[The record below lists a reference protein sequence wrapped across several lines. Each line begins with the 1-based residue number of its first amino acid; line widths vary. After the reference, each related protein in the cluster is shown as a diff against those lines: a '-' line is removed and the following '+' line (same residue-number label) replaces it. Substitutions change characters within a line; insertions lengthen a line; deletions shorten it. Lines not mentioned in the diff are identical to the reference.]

1 MDWEGLFAPQILDR
15 GLDYYQRGLVT
26 NFVTTNGQIQANVLG
41 TERYRVTLTVQDDQL
56 VDADCDC
63 PYAAEGEYCKHM
75 AAVLFML
82 DETPTTPAVAA
93 ADINDLVAQAD
104 DQQVR
109 AFLTTL
115 LQADNRLALRFK
127 AALGQKMTTTDL
139 GDYRQQIDDIFN
151 AYMDRYGFID
161 YESASD
167 FEVELND
174 FMTTDIADLISPE
187 QVDLPSTLLEKIMI
201 KLAQFEIDDSDGEL
215 MMLMDS
221 CSDVWQQL
229 LEQANLSEKRQ
240 LFDWLRSQ
248 LTEKMALLEEMIED
262 LLFDNFKES
271 EFMATKLTWTAEKL
285 KQAKKIDDDWVSSLT
300 AEKWAL
306 YHVQTLVALKR
317 PNAEIDQFFQEN
329 SQYSRVRQYIIDRCI
344 QQHDFD
350 RAIQLL
356 QAGKQQANGIIR
368 RQFSV
373 QLKDLF
379 HQLERPSDY
388 QQALWSLLTT
398 DTSVDMGLY
407 HDYKRLFSDNQ
418 WPVER
423 AKLLSAIKEV
433 VDIKPILADER
444 LLQPLL
450 TAVLADD
457 SLESVQTYEKLLKP
471 KFAKAL
477 LTKYVVTLQA
487 MAEKAGGRKYYQQLV
502 AILRRMLRY
511 PQGTSVVTQVIAD
524 WHERYGR
531 RRAMMD
537 ELDRL
542 DL

>member
-109 AFLTTL
+109 TFLTTL
-115 LQADNRLALRFK
+115 LQADNRLVLRFK
-127 AALGQKMTTTDL
+127 ATLGQKMTTDL

-167 FEVELND
+167 FEVDLTD

-187 QVDLPSTLLEKIMI
+187 QVDLPSTLLEEIMI
-201 KLAQFEIDDSDGEL
+201 KLAQLEIDDSDGEL
-215 MMLMDS
+215 MMLMDN
-221 CSDVWQQL
+221 CSDVWQQI
-229 LEQANLSEKRQ
+229 LEQANLPAKRQ

-248 LTEKMALLEEMIED
+248 LTEKMALLEEVIED

-344 QQHDFD
+344 QQYDFD

-356 QAGKQQANGIIR
+356 KAGKQQANGIIR

-379 HQLERPSDY
+379 HQLKRPADY

-423 AKLLSAIKEV
+423 EKLLSAIKEY

-457 SLESVQTYEKLLKP
+457 GLESVQTYEKLLKP

-487 MAEKAGGRKYYQQLV
+487 MAEKTGGRKYYQQLV

-511 PQGTSVVTQVIAD
+511 PQGKSVVVQVIAD
-524 WHERYGR
+524 WRERYGR

-542 DL
+542 DI